1 MKYSTTTL
9 LSILC
14 SAALS
19 VKAEGPCVQNTD
31 SFEINGCD
39 YDNFVEGLE
48 EFLDGETT
56 CDHGAKTE
64 LRHIYSTTDNAKQ
77 AISQACS
84 SAWNSVPTSSFSE
97 FQSFSRTLRNQ
108 TFILAILD
116 NLKKVFGFSHDP
128 GSQLYHTKPYYTKPR
143 HFRSIIFRA
152 KVPKSKWV

>member
-1 MKYSTTTL
+1 MMKYSTIVL

-14 SAALS
+14 SATLL

-48 EFLDGETT
+48 EYLDGETT

-97 FQSFSRTLRNQ
+97 VDGRFNNRFMKKYAAGE
-108 TFILAILD
+108 TFL
-116 NLKKVFGFSHDP
+116 NS
-128 GSQLYHTKPYYTKPR
+128 
-143 HFRSIIFRA
+143 
-152 KVPKSKWV
+152 KS